1 MRDPL
6 RLAELLAT
14 RVFHDVGGLAG
25 TLAATIELASEEGG
39 TAGESL
45 SAAADL
51 AAELNRRVRLLR
63 AAWGPT
69 GEELDVARLQDLAL
83 GTPGAHR
90 MRLDFSMLPPDTLL
104 SPEISR
110 VLLNV
115 VILAAESL
123 PRGGTL
129 TLSETS
135 EACVMATIQGQRAA
149 WPAALAPSTVS
160 EAAAWAALDTPRNLL
175 APLVALIA
183 HRLGVRLALSQPA
196 HDSRRRRRPPPLL
209 IGAAPA
215 PVE

>member
-1 MRDPL
+1 MSDPL
-6 RLAELLAT
+6 RLAELIAT

-25 TLAATIELASEEGG
+25 TLAATIEVALEDGEA
-39 TAGESL
+39 AGESL
-45 SAAADL
+45 STAVEL

-69 GEELDVARLQDLAL
+69 GEELDIARLQDLAL

-90 MRLDFSMLPPDTLL
+90 MRLDLSALPPTTLL
-104 SPEISR
+104 SPELSR
-110 VLLNV
+110 VVLNV

-129 TLSETS
+129 TLSRTS
-135 EACVMATIQGQRAA
+135 QAGVLATIRGQRAA
-149 WPAALAPSTVS
+149 WPGALAPSLAS
-160 EAAAWAALDTPRNLL
+160 ETAAWAALDNPRNLL

-183 HRLGVRLALSQPA
+183 HRQGIPLALLPPPGA
-196 HDSRRRRRPPPLL
+196 SRRRGPLPLL

-215 PVE
+215 SVPE